1 MTKETI
7 YCDRCGKECEK
18 VRCNRGFRLGKKKF
32 FLFLRDNDGAYID
45 LCQQCYDG
53 LAKWMKG
60 EPNDNT

>member
-1 MTKETI
+1 MTKKTI

-18 VRCNRGFRLGKKKF
+18 VRYNRGFHLCKKQF
-32 FLFLRDNDGAYID
+32 FLRDTDYGYID

-60 EPNDNT
+60 EPDDNT